1 VTTTPVPIDTNIRHA
16 SMRQIHCAIEH
27 VYRGDYECAI
37 TLAAAAEGMLPD
49 TDEPHFRQKE
59 VELSKSPEIK
69 AAGGAIG
76 PNDYINWLK
85 HGSFGGGPRVENATI
100 PAEESLK
107 TVWRAI
113 TKYRASY
120 DDLSPQMLS
129 FRGWATEWLQKDLE
143 QNNA

>member
-1 VTTTPVPIDTNIRHA
+1 
-16 SMRQIHCAIEH
+16 MRDHSCW
-27 VYRGDYECAI
+27 G
-37 TLAAAAEGMLPD
+37 AEGMLPD

-59 VELSKSPEIK
+59 KELSKSPEIK

-85 HGSFGGGPRVENATI
+85 HGSFSSGPRIENATI
-100 PAEESLK
+100 PAEESVK

-113 TKYRASY
+113 SKFNAVY

-129 FRGWATEWLQKDLE
+129 YKNWAKEWLQNELKR
-143 QNNA
+143 